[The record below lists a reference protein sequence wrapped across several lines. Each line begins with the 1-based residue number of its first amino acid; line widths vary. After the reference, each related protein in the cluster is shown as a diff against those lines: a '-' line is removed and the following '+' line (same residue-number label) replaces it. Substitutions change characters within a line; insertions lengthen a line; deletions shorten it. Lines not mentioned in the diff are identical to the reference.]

1 MASKPVRQA
10 ERLQPEALAM
20 LEQLASLQPMA
31 TMVLAELQAVLSEVK
46 VVPALQARPI
56 SEAMPE
62 QQAAMLV

>member
-31 TMVLAELQAVLSEVK
+31 AVVLAELQAVLSEVK

-62 QQAAMLV
+62 QLATKQV

>member
-1 MASKPVRQA
+1 MPMQQA
-10 ERLQPEALAM
+10 EKLRPAASAM

-31 TMVLAELQAVLSEVK
+31 AVVLAELQAVLSEVK

-62 QQAAMLV
+62 QQAAMLA